1 MKKGSGV
8 LAVMLCV
15 AMLACACVAP
25 ESSENKEPE
34 SSDNKQQVEEKEYQ
48 GKLDQIEPSAYDNV
62 EGLHLEAGSYIS
74 IIGKA
79 EEGQYWN
86 EVKRGVDQAA
96 ADINDYL
103 GYEGKDK
110 VKVTYSAPETE
121 DNVDEQVNILD
132 EELARYPIAVGISI
146 TDANACEVQFD
157 LAAENDIPVVAYDSG
172 SAYQGLMA
180 TVSTDNAAAARE
192 AATKLAKLIGDS
204 GEIILFVN
212 DSKSKTSLDREN
224 AFREEIQNNH
234 PNITIVESYHLDQLE
249 DMQKIVA
256 DEINAGTYQIDEE
269 SAEAESDVQ
278 IAPADITEE
287 DVIDYVLAKHPD
299 IKGCFASNA
308 PTVKKAIAGLERAEA
323 DDVMVVGFDA
333 DEEEKK
339 ALSDGRIEGLIVQN
353 PFGMGY
359 ATVVAAA
366 RAALDMGNEAFV
378 NTGYTWVT
386 ADNLEDE
393 SIQKMLY

>member
-1 MKKGSGV
+1 MKKSSSV

-15 AMLACACVAP
+15 AMLACACAAP

-393 SIQKMLY
+393 NIQKMLY

>member
-1 MKKGSGV
+1 MKKGSSV

-15 AMLACACVAP
+15 AMLACACAAP

-86 EVKRGVDQAA
+86 EVKKGVDQAA
-96 ADINDYL
+96 ADINEYL

-110 VKVTYSAPETE
+110 VKVTYSGPETE

-172 SAYQGLMA
+172 SDYQGLMA
-180 TVSTDNAAAARE
+180 TVSTDNAVAARE
-192 AATKLAKLIGDS
+192 AATRLAELIGDS
-204 GEIILFVN
+204 GEVILFVN

-224 AFREEIQNNH
+224 AFKEEIQNNH

-269 SAEAESDVQ
+269 SAEAKSDVQ

-333 DEEEKK
+333 DEEEMK
-339 ALSDGRIEGLIVQN
+339 ALSDGRIDGLIVQN

-393 SIQKMLY
+393 SIQKM

>member
-1 MKKGSGV
+1 MKKSSSV

-15 AMLACACVAP
+15 AMLACACAAP

-74 IIGKA
+74 IIGKT

>member
-1 MKKGSGV
+1 MKKSSSV

-15 AMLACACVAP
+15 AMLACACAAP

-74 IIGKA
+74 IIGKT

-339 ALSDGRIEGLIVQN
+339 ALSDGRVEGLIVQN

>member
-1 MKKGSGV
+1 MKKSSSV

>member
-1 MKKGSGV
+1 MKKGSSV

-15 AMLACACVAP
+15 AMLACACAAP

-86 EVKRGVDQAA
+86 EVKKGVDQAA
-96 ADINDYL
+96 ADINEYL

-110 VKVTYSAPETE
+110 VKVTYSGPETE

-172 SAYQGLMA
+172 SDYQGLMA
-180 TVSTDNAAAARE
+180 TVSTDNAVAARE
-192 AATKLAKLIGDS
+192 AATRLAELIGDS
-204 GEIILFVN
+204 GEVILFVN

-224 AFREEIQNNH
+224 AFKEEIQNNH
-234 PNITIVESYHLDQLE
+234 PNITIVESYHLDRLE

-269 SAEAESDVQ
+269 SAEAKSDVQ

-333 DEEEKK
+333 DEEEMK
-339 ALSDGRIEGLIVQN
+339 ALSDGRIDGLIVQN

-366 RAALDMGNEAFV
+366 RAALDMGNEVFV

>member
-86 EVKRGVDQAA
+86 EVKKGVDQAA
-96 ADINDYL
+96 ADINEYL

-110 VKVTYSAPETE
+110 VKVTYSGPETE

-172 SAYQGLMA
+172 SDYQGLMA

-192 AATKLAKLIGDS
+192 AATRLAELIGDS
-204 GEIILFVN
+204 GEVVLFVN

-393 SIQKMLY
+393 NIQKMLY

>member
-1 MKKGSGV
+1 MKKGSSV
-8 LAVMLCV
+8 LVVMLCV
-15 AMLACACVAP
+15 AMLACACAAP

-86 EVKRGVDQAA
+86 EVKKGVDQAA
-96 ADINDYL
+96 ADINEYL

-110 VKVTYSAPETE
+110 VKVTYSGPETE

-172 SAYQGLMA
+172 SDYQGLMA
-180 TVSTDNAAAARE
+180 TVSTDNAVAARE
-192 AATKLAKLIGDS
+192 AATRLAELIGDS
-204 GEIILFVN
+204 GEVILFVN
-212 DSKSKTSLDREN
+212 NSKSKTSLDREN
-224 AFREEIQNNH
+224 AFKEEIQNNH
-234 PNITIVESYHLDQLE
+234 PNITIVESYHLDRLE

>member
-1 MKKGSGV
+1 MKKGSSV

-15 AMLACACVAP
+15 AMLACACAAP

-86 EVKRGVDQAA
+86 EVKKGVDQAA
-96 ADINDYL
+96 ADINEYL

-110 VKVTYSAPETE
+110 VKVTYSGPETE

-172 SAYQGLMA
+172 SDYQGLMA
-180 TVSTDNAAAARE
+180 TVSTDNAVAARE
-192 AATKLAKLIGDS
+192 AATRLAELIGDS
-204 GEIILFVN
+204 GEVILFVN

-224 AFREEIQNNH
+224 AVKEEIQNNH

-269 SAEAESDVQ
+269 SAEAKSDVQ

-333 DEEEKK
+333 DEEEMK
-339 ALSDGRIEGLIVQN
+339 ALSDGRIDGLIVQN

-366 RAALDMGNEAFV
+366 RAALDMGNEVFV

-393 SIQKMLY
+393 NIQKMLY

>member
-1 MKKGSGV
+1 MKKSSSV

-15 AMLACACVAP
+15 AMLACACAAP

-74 IIGKA
+74 IIGKT

-110 VKVTYSAPETE
+110 VKVTYSGPKTE

-172 SAYQGLMA
+172 SDYQGLMA

-339 ALSDGRIEGLIVQN
+339 ALSDGRVEGLIVQN

-359 ATVVAAA
+359 ATVVATA

>member
-86 EVKRGVDQAA
+86 EVKKGVDQAA
-96 ADINDYL
+96 ADINEYL

-110 VKVTYSAPETE
+110 VKVTYSGPETE

-393 SIQKMLY
+393 SIQKTLY

>member
-1 MKKGSGV
+1 MKKSSSV

-15 AMLACACVAP
+15 AMLACACAAP

-34 SSDNKQQVEEKEYQ
+34 SYDNKQQVEEKEYQ

-393 SIQKMLY
+393 SIQKTLY

>member
-15 AMLACACVAP
+15 AMLACACAAP

-86 EVKRGVDQAA
+86 EVKKGVDQAA

>member
-172 SAYQGLMA
+172 SDYQGLMA

>member
-1 MKKGSGV
+1 MKKSSSV

-15 AMLACACVAP
+15 AMLACACAAP

-86 EVKRGVDQAA
+86 EVKRGVDHAA

>member
-1 MKKGSGV
+1 MKKSSSV

-15 AMLACACVAP
+15 AMLACACAAP

-86 EVKRGVDQAA
+86 EVKKGVDQAA
-96 ADINDYL
+96 ADINEYL

-110 VKVTYSAPETE
+110 VKVTYSGPETE

-172 SAYQGLMA
+172 SDYQGLMA

-192 AATKLAKLIGDS
+192 AATRLAELIGDS
-204 GEIILFVN
+204 GEVVLFVN

-393 SIQKMLY
+393 NIQKMLY

>member
-1 MKKGSGV
+1 MKKSSSV

-15 AMLACACVAP
+15 AMLACACAAP

-339 ALSDGRIEGLIVQN
+339 ALSDGRIDGLIVQN

>member
-1 MKKGSGV
+1 MKKSSSV

-15 AMLACACVAP
+15 AMLACACAAP

-212 DSKSKTSLDREN
+212 DSKSKTSVDREN

>member
-1 MKKGSGV
+1 MKKGSSV

-15 AMLACACVAP
+15 AMLACACAAP

-86 EVKRGVDQAA
+86 EVKKGVDQAA
-96 ADINDYL
+96 ADINEYL

-110 VKVTYSAPETE
+110 VKVTYSGPETE

-172 SAYQGLMA
+172 SDYQGLMA
-180 TVSTDNAAAARE
+180 TVSTDNAVAARE
-192 AATKLAKLIGDS
+192 AATRLAELIGDS
-204 GEIILFVN
+204 GEVVLFVN

-224 AFREEIQNNH
+224 AFKEEIQNNH

-269 SAEAESDVQ
+269 SAEAKSDVQ

-333 DEEEKK
+333 DEEEMK
-339 ALSDGRIEGLIVQN
+339 ALSDGRIDGLIVQN

-366 RAALDMGNEAFV
+366 RAALDMGNEVFV

-393 SIQKMLY
+393 NIQKMLY

>member
-1 MKKGSGV
+1 MKKGSSV

-15 AMLACACVAP
+15 AMLACACAAP

-86 EVKRGVDQAA
+86 EVKKGVDQAA
-96 ADINDYL
+96 ADINEYL

-110 VKVTYSAPETE
+110 VKVTYSGPETE

-172 SAYQGLMA
+172 SDYQGLMA
-180 TVSTDNAAAARE
+180 TVSTDNAVAARE
-192 AATKLAKLIGDS
+192 AATRLAELIGDS
-204 GEIILFVN
+204 GEVILFVN

-224 AFREEIQNNH
+224 AFKEEIQNNH

-269 SAEAESDVQ
+269 SAEAKSDVQ

-333 DEEEKK
+333 DEEEMK
-339 ALSDGRIEGLIVQN
+339 ALSDGRIDGLIVQN

-393 SIQKMLY
+393 NIQKMLY

>member
-1 MKKGSGV
+1 MKKSSSV

-15 AMLACACVAP
+15 AMLACACAAP

-323 DDVMVVGFDA
+323 YDVMVVGFDA

>member
-1 MKKGSGV
+1 MKKSSSV

-15 AMLACACVAP
+15 AMLACACAAP

-339 ALSDGRIEGLIVQN
+339 ALSDGRVEGLIVQN